1 MLKKLDRYLLA
12 ESLPA
17 VLFGMLL
24 YSVLGVVSATLPRL
38 QWIVGAPVGEV
49 LGWLVLQ
56 LPTTVV
62 QTLPLAL
69 VLGVLISYGRL
80 AADRELIALQ
90 AGAVPLW
97 RVSLLYTGLG
107 LSCTLLSLGINEY
120 VLPVTHARVA
130 TQYWQLTSG
139 SSGLFRLARQALA
152 LDEFTLHFDGVDRA
166 TDEMSGVRI
175 ERWQDR
181 RLLVLFADAA
191 RFEDRGLRL
200 YGYSSAELDLSAL
213 GRQHADAETAFAA
226 LVRADSRPRDAS
238 ATLLLTTSDT
248 QEELIA
254 RYDQGGFEDPV
265 SITGARRRSLE
276 ETPGTAEQRRMQV
289 LFQRKLAEPFGC
301 LVLLLLA
308 LPLAERYAR
317 SRGLAFGLSLIV
329 TLVWYLF
336 LTVGQL
342 LAQTGTLPVWV
353 GVWLANIVLAG
364 AGLVLRQRPRGRQA
378 ATGT

>member
-1 MLKKLDRYLLA
+1 MKRLDRYLLR
-12 ESLPA
+12 ESVPA

-49 LGWLVLQ
+49 LGWLLLQ
-56 LPTTVV
+56 LPTSLV

-69 VLGVLISYGRL
+69 VLAVLVSYGRL

-90 AGAVPLW
+90 AGSVPLW

-107 LSCTLLSLGINEY
+107 LACTVLSLGINEY
-120 VLPVTHARVA
+120 VLPATHARVA

-139 SSGLFRLARQALA
+139 SSGLFRLAQQALA
-152 LDEFTLHFDGVDRA
+152 LDEFTLHFDGVDRD
-166 TDEMSGVRI
+166 TDEMQGVRI
-175 ERWQDR
+175 ERWQEK
-181 RLLVLFADAA
+181 RLLVLFADRAV
-191 RFEDRGLRL
+191 FEERGLRL
-200 YGYSSAELDLSAL
+200 SGHSSAELDLGSLTAE
-213 GRQHADAETAFAA
+213 HADAGAAYAA
-226 LVRADSRPRDAS
+226 LVRADSRPRDPDS
-238 ATLLLTTSDT
+238 TLLLTTSET
-248 QEELIA
+248 QADLIA
-254 RYDQGGFEDPV
+254 RYDEGGFEDPI
-265 SITGARRRSLE
+265 SLSGARRQAANADLNHGER
-276 ETPGTAEQRRMQV
+276 RRMLV
-289 LFQRKLAEPFGC
+289 LFHRKLAEPFGC

-342 LAQTGTLPVWV
+342 LAQTGTIPVWV
-353 GVWLANIVLAG
+353 GVWLANLVLAA
-364 AGLVLRQRPRGRQA
+364 AGLFLRRQPRGKPA
-378 ATGT
+378 PTGP